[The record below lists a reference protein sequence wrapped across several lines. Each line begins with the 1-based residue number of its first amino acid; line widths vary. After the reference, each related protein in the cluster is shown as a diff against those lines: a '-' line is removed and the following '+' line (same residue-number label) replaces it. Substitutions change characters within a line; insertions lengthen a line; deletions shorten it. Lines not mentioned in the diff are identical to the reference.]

1 MDLAL
6 ISFQVLGEQYNA
18 DEKYR
23 ANRFALLSVKWE
35 SRMLEEYS
43 NRAWQWDCDRKQK

>member
-6 ISFQVLGEQYNA
+6 ISFQVLGEQYSA

-23 ANRFALLSVKWE
+23 ANRFALDSVKWDNN
-35 SRMLEEYS
+35 MLEEYS
-43 NRAWQWDCDRKQK
+43 RRAWQWACE